1 VCFAIKSYHQGSFD
15 LKALEGGDDMPHVRV
30 RDGEPFDRAF
40 RRFTKSCEKAGI
52 LSELRRKQRF
62 EKPSETK
69 KRLMNQ
75 ARRKQRKLLSEQRRA
90 GLI

>member
-1 VCFAIKSYHQGSFD
+1 
-15 LKALEGGDDMPHVRV
+15 MPHVRV

-75 ARRKQRKLLSEQRRA
+75 ARRKQAKLLKEQRRA
-90 GLI
+90 GLL

>member
-1 VCFAIKSYHQGSFD
+1 MSHI
-15 LKALEGGDDMPHVRV
+15 RV
-30 RDGEPFDRAF
+30 REGEPFDRAF

-52 LSELRRKQRF
+52 LSELRRKQRY

-69 KRLMNQ
+69 KRMMNT
-75 ARRKQRKLLSEQRRA
+75 ARRKQRKLLSEQRRQ